1 MGHTWGGQPQDD
13 NKVNCRLGNVRCA
26 PFVMYMSDNVSIVLR
41 NKHIMKYPT
50 IWEYI
55 GPLIFSTQLDIL
67 SKMSQIVVLI
77 TCYPFILCCLNY
89 ILSYHPISF
98 QRAKCLLWRRPRWDS
113 RGAGPGSI
121 TRIYAHF
128 ICKWRA
134 EKMGQIWRVFDAHST
149 RARHMKM
156 TRRFLGENLDA
167 YDAHMTRVPNF

>member
-98 QRAKCLLWRRPRWDS
+98 HSSEPSVFCGGDLAGTAEVLTIKRSPLLPKKINFS
-113 RGAGPGSI
+113 LPPLIFSFFLKLEV
-121 TRIYAHF
+121 RI
-128 ICKWRA
+128 
-134 EKMGQIWRVFDAHST
+134 
-149 RARHMKM
+149 
-156 TRRFLGENLDA
+156 
-167 YDAHMTRVPNF
+167 